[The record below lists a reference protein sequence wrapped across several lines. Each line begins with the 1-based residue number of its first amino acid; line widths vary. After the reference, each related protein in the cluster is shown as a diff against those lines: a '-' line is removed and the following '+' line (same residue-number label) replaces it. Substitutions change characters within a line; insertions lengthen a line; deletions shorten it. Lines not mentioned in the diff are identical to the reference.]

1 MGTAPTSV
9 IVGSF
14 LYLLDVTAQVSR
26 KVSLIQAGFLAR
38 RPCDQVLGSEKIFG
52 AASDRVRYEDLI

>member
-1 MGTAPTSV
+1 V
-9 IVGSF
+9 IAGAF
-14 LYLLDVTAQVSR
+14 LYLLDVTAQASR
-26 KVSLIQAGFLAR
+26 KVILIRAGFLAR